1 MRCFGL
7 ILLILILPLTSFAKK
22 ETSLIKKENSI
33 AKKQMA
39 AAKKPTSLKKRDVSS
54 SKKTRA
60 VVKEASYKPL
70 QCTGKKWH
78 NKRTHV
84 PSSLHKKFDQMSR
97 SDLTQHLWY
106 ELSSRPKD
114 DLALPMLQ
122 YLIETEKVEDLKSY
136 YQVLGVVAYKTNVP
150 VNKLYHSY
158 PKKKLEVANKKIQVV
173 EICRLYNKTAKT
185 IL

>member
-1 MRCFGL
+1 MRVL
-7 ILLILILPLTSFAKK
+7 WIILFLLILPLTSLAKK
-22 ETSLIKKENSI
+22 ESSV
-33 AKKQMA
+33 AKKQTT
-39 AAKKPTSLKKRDVSS
+39 AAKKTFSKKRDVSS
-54 SKKTRA
+54 SKVTRPT
-60 VVKEASYKPL
+60 VKSASYKPL
-70 QCTGKKWH
+70 QCNGKKWH
-78 NKRTHV
+78 SKRSHV
-84 PSSLHKKFDQMSR
+84 PSFLHQKFDQMSR

-122 YLIETEKVEDLKSY
+122 YLIETEKAKNLKSY
-136 YQVLGVVAYKTNVP
+136 YQVLGVVAYNTNVP

-158 PKKKLEVANKKIQVV
+158 PKKKLEVANKKIEIV